1 MFKYSIQRFSVILL
15 CLLLSPPLLASSC
28 NFWFN
33 PDNLSEMHYIPV
45 DGELKLPINI
55 RGHEGN
61 DYLSY
66 SVDEAQQQNDHG
78 AVKIPHDGS
87 NNDALIFTPD
97 RGYRGYTSFTF
108 KVQTSYPEHCEIA
121 RAINVSVGCADTK
134 ISLSASPATLSLTL
148 SNDDDGTPGV
158 PGDDD
163 DDNPRTKEFTVT
175 AEGGGGSYE
184 FSIVTHPHADVGTL
198 EEVSATSNSRT
209 YRFTHTGAVA
219 SAQTPIKI
227 NVRDEHGSACGKNI
241 TLHAHI
247 HVEADE
253 PDEPEEESGGNVC
266 AGLAIHRDG
275 FNWSVPIN
283 VGGTVDLRV
292 RARGGSGNYEFW
304 IREGN
309 DPRNPVFPAKG
320 VVVADEDG
328 DGTQLFT
335 YTHVQQESLTADYI
349 GFAVRDRGTECER
362 RMNVKIQPIGSAG
375 NEICKTLNVEYPN
388 YSSSNTYRLPV
399 SVGGSGSATALI
411 TLRDEENTIIRDYSV
426 YDFDFKITRQPQYG
440 TASITG
446 LNPRR
451 GVYTYT
457 SQSNRASQDSFSFS
471 ATHRDDPMCT
481 ISRTVYVKINDPCQ
495 NSRSSSAEGQV
506 IFDNTANATNSVINT
521 NLSFQTGCTRSQTT
535 VGSGDGNGV
544 NGINVEDYQIITPS
558 EDSSKIDVYTG
569 AQNWTGDNLVQDS
582 NYASQTSRLTYFKSG
597 EHLFNIDRLR
607 WTADW
612 LGNPRNVHPKSGVAE
627 GTFGTITL
635 QQFLQ
640 NVATK
645 TPMYGV
651 VRVLVPLEKPV
662 CYGGADDVPDNVS
675 TRIDCIGSQ
684 TSVNAL
690 GQETSEL
697 LYRFCDDTQTSFLCS
712 CSPRRSD
719 SLVDI
724 SELPEDVQNMRFQS
738 IHESETICGIDM
750 PEDARIIVNGTL
762 FWDFVDFA
770 HDPESRNPIH
780 GSAKAIPLSQLP
792 YHARELYFKVDVPV
806 LVNSAFKDDGLEE
819 IPHDIYSSEF
829 VNLVDEIASYTADV
843 RGPIGG
849 EASSI
854 APAIPLASIP
864 DSSRELYKTLMDS
877 ELDSDSWDALTTAEK
892 YHLLM
897 PSGYARGWAAAFEKL
912 GITAGKWKT
921 LPMGN
926 NGGGDPFEKF
936 SVPASAPTNEPLS
949 VEYIHSADF
958 EDMPVYL
965 YSGGLIDMHDHVYIS
980 GLVYV
985 PQAMELEAVQPANF
999 TPSGVSYGTDPKFIR
1014 QVIVGAVVVR
1024 DGFYIHAS
1032 RNRFNDE
1039 EGVSQSGRE
1048 SVTILSA
1055 DPMSYSTIRTNGGR
1069 TVTYSKPDFT
1079 QSGAG
1084 TGFGDQ
1090 TAESDDEDKEEENVV
1105 CGLSCVIS
1113 KGGRSDEDDEDAPE
1127 INRQWTEIFPE
1138 PPKK

>member
-1 MFKYSIQRFSVILL
+1 MYKCNIHQFIVIFLFLFS
-15 CLLLSPPLLASSC
+15 SPQVFASAC

-33 PDNLSEMHYIPV
+33 PDNLNDLHYIPV
-45 DGELKLPINI
+45 DGELKLGINI
-55 RGHEGN
+55 RGHEGD

-66 SVDEAQQQNDHG
+66 SVDESDQRNDHG
-78 AVKIPHDGS
+78 SVTIPHDAS
-87 NNDALIFTPD
+87 NNGVLAFVPD
-97 RGYRGYTSFTF
+97 RGYRGYTSFNF
-108 KVQTSYPEHCEIA
+108 IVKTSYPEHCEIA
-121 RAINVSVGCADTK
+121 RTINVSVGCADTK
-134 ISLSASPATLSLTL
+134 ISLSASPSTLSITL
-148 SNDDDGTPGV
+148 PNNDSGTPE
-158 PGDDD
+158 DD
-163 DDNPRTKEFTVT
+163 DDNPRVKEFTVT
-175 AEGGGGSYE
+175 AEGGGGTYT
-184 FSIVTHPHADVGTL
+184 FSIVTHPHADIGTL
-198 EEVSATSNSRT
+198 EEIASTSNSRT
-209 YRFTHTGAVA
+209 YRFTHTGATT
-219 SAQTPIKI
+219 STQTGMTI
-227 NVRDEHGSACGKNI
+227 NVRDEHGAACGKNI
-241 TLHAHI
+241 SIRAHI
-247 HVEADE
+247 SVEADE
-253 PDEPEEESGGNVC
+253 VDEPEETSGGNVC

-275 FNWSVPIN
+275 YQWSVPIN
-283 VGGTVDLRV
+283 VGGTVDLGV
-292 RARGGSGNYEFW
+292 KASGGSGNYEFW
-304 IREGN
+304 IKDAN
-309 DPRNPVFPAKG
+309 DPRNPVSPAKG
-320 VVVADEDG
+320 VVVADVDG
-328 DGTQLFT
+328 DGKQIFT
-335 YTHVQQESLTADYI
+335 YTHAQLESTVTDYI
-349 GFAVRDRGTECER
+349 GFNVRDRNNPDCTA
-362 RMNVKIQPIGSAG
+362 RMNVAIRPVGSAG
-375 NEICKTLNVEYPN
+375 NEMCKTLSVSYPN
-388 YSSSNTYRLPV
+388 SSSSSTYRLPV
-399 SVGGSGSATALI
+399 SVGGSGSAAATL
-411 TLRDEENTIIRDYSV
+411 TLRDEDNNVISNYNF
-426 YDFDFKITRQPQYG
+426 YDFDFKITRQPQHG
-440 TASITG
+440 IASITG

-451 GVYTYT
+451 AIYTYT
-457 SQSNRASQDSFSFS
+457 SQSTRSSSDHFSFS
-471 ATHRDDPMCT
+471 ATHREDPLCR
-481 ISRTVYVKINDPCQ
+481 ISRTVYVKINDPCR
-495 NSRSSSAEGQV
+495 NSNNSSAEGRV
-506 IFDNTANATNSVINT
+506 IFDNTANSMNSVINT

-535 VGSGDGNGV
+535 VGSGDGKGV
-544 NGINVEDYQIITPS
+544 NGINVEDYQIIMPA

-569 AQNWTGDNLVQDS
+569 AQNWTGDNLVQDN
-582 NYASQTSRLTYFKSG
+582 NYSSQTSRLTYFKSG
-597 EHLFNIDRLR
+597 EHLFDIDRLR

-612 LGNPRNVHPKSGVAE
+612 LGNPRNVSPRADVAE
-627 GTFGTITL
+627 GTYGTITL
-635 QQFLQ
+635 KQFLH

-662 CYGGADDVPDNVS
+662 CQGGADDVPDNVS
-675 TRIDCIGSQ
+675 TRIECLGSQ
-684 TSVNAL
+684 TSTNAL
-690 GQETSEL
+690 GRQTSEL
-697 LYRFCDDTQTSFLCS
+697 LYRFCDDSQTSFLCS

-724 SELPEDVQNMRFQS
+724 SELPEDIQNMRFQS
-738 IHESETICGIDM
+738 IRESNNICGIEM

-780 GSAKAIPLSQLP
+780 GFARPIPLSQLP
-792 YHARELYFKVDVPV
+792 YHARELYFKVDVPI

-829 VNLVDEIASYTADV
+829 VNLVDEIASYTANV
-843 RGPIGG
+843 NGPIGG
-849 EASSI
+849 EASSV
-854 APAIPLASIP
+854 ALEIPLASIP
-864 DSSRELYKTLMDS
+864 DSSKELYKTLMDS
-877 ELDSDSWDALTTAEK
+877 ELDAESWDALTAAEK

-926 NGGGDPFEKF
+926 NAHGDPFEKF

-999 TPSGVSYGTDPKFIR
+999 TPSGISYSTDPKFIR

-1024 DGFYIHAS
+1024 DGFYIHAG
-1032 RNRFNDE
+1032 RNRYNDA
-1039 EGVSQSGRE
+1039 EGVGQSGRE
-1048 SVTILSA
+1048 SITILSA

-1069 TVTYSKPDFT
+1069 TVTYAKPDFT

-1090 TAESDDEDKEEENVV
+1090 TSESNDEDKEEENVV

-1138 PPKK
+1138 PPE